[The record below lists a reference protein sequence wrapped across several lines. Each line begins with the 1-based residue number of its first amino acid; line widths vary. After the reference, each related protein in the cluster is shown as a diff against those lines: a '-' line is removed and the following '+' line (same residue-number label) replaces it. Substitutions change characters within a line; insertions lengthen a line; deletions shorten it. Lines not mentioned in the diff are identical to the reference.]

1 MKNIIGKRVK
11 LARARFTPRMTQQQ
25 LAARLQLDN
34 WDIDR
39 SGVAKIEM
47 GLRRVTDIELL
58 KLAAALDV
66 SAAWLLREAE

>member
-1 MKNIIGKRVK
+1 MKNIIGPRVK
-11 LARARFTPRMTQQQ
+11 LARNRFTPRMTQQQ
-25 LAARLQLDN
+25 LAARLQIDN

-58 KLAAALDV
+58 KLAAALSV
-66 SAAWLLREAE
+66 STSWLLGEIE